1 MTRTPPHREEPGWHS
16 IQIRYHAENKDD
28 LILDAVHPL
37 LTALADAVDQPH
49 LLRHW
54 RRGPHLRINLRTT
67 PQLWAEVVRPTAQ
80 RDLTAYLHDNPSTAS
95 LREAEHLAAHR
106 RLAVREAD
114 HGPLTPWY
122 PDNTVQFEPHED
134 RQHVLGSPALAG
146 LLADGYARSTALTVD
161 TLAGVRSGAVD
172 RVGHALD
179 LMFAFGHLSVP
190 PISRGYMSFRSHV
203 ESFLGYTADPDAV
216 RSTFDERYHRHRP
229 ALRDRLHTTRAI
241 VAGSRRDPLVEA
253 WLEIVRRQKALA
265 EPLFTSGAIDLDH
278 LDQRGMELRHRI
290 EFHDIL
296 RETTAHRREV
306 LSQVWFRCHRLAINQ
321 LYSHLSRIGIVPTQ
335 RYLLCHL
342 VARTVEEEYDISP
355 VALARQFVN
364 DRR

>member
-1 MTRTPPHREEPGWHS
+1 MTHIRPSQEDPGWYS
-16 IQIRYHAENKDD
+16 IQIRYHAQEKDD
-28 LILDAVHPL
+28 LILDGVRPL
-37 LTALADAVDQPH
+37 LATLAEAVDRPH

-67 PQLWAEVVRPTAQ
+67 PQLWAEVVRPTAH
-80 RDLTAYLHDNPSTAS
+80 RHLTAYLDDKPSTAA
-95 LREAEHLAAHR
+95 LREADHLAAHR

-114 HGPLTPWY
+114 PGPLTPWY
-122 PDNTVQFEPHED
+122 PDNTIQFEPYED
-134 RQHVLGSPALAG
+134 RRHVLGSTALAN
-146 LLADGYARSTALTVD
+146 LLADGYADSTALTFD
-161 TLAGVRSGAVD
+161 TLAAVRSDGVD

-203 ESFLGYTADPDAV
+203 ESLLGYTADPDAV
-216 RSTFDERYHRHRP
+216 RSAFDERYDSHRP
-229 ALRDRLHTTRAI
+229 ALRDRLHATEAV
-241 VAGSRRDPLVEA
+241 VAGTRPEPLVAA
-253 WLEIVRRQKALA
+253 WLDIVRRQKALA
-265 EPLFTSGAIDLDH
+265 EPLFTTGEIDLDH
-278 LDQRGMELRHRI
+278 LDQQDMELRHRI
-290 EFHDIL
+290 EFHDVL
-296 RETTAHRREV
+296 RETPDHHREV

-355 VALARQFVN
+355 VALARQFVA